1 VCERLQYYNVPDSPK
16 RSECR
21 AIYHADMPVRS
32 PNLIS
37 AIAPTLAELKKL
49 PIHDQG
55 VLLLKRLD
63 FHFPSQSFSPWN
75 LSRQG
80 HGMPD
85 PGSLATGFP
94 EAEIPETVLYLLD
107 APLRYIQKEGY
118 IAERLSRDGFFDITT
133 DGRAE
138 IDRDVTIFVPNR
150 EVLAALRFLHLDL
163 QGFEHYFREHKF
175 KEAIAAAFKRVENRF
190 NEVRD
195 ASPSPAVKS
204 SSGATLPHDLYK
216 SGDLKFPF
224 PLLAAGNPKSRA
236 SFEQQLRSFLGAG
249 VGLYRN
255 AFAHEPHNLPDYDEA
270 ETLEQL
276 FVASQMLHLI
286 DQSV

>member
-1 VCERLQYYNVPDSPK
+1 MSERF
-16 RSECR
+16 
-21 AIYHADMPVRS
+21 

-37 AIAPTLAELKKL
+37 AVAPTLAELKKL

-55 VLLLKRLD
+55 MLLLKRLA
-63 FHFPSQSFSPWN
+63 FHFPRESFSPWN

-80 HGMPD
+80 YGMPD

-94 EAEIPETVLYLLD
+94 EPEIAETVLYLLD
-107 APLRYIQKEGY
+107 APLRYIQREGY
-118 IAERLSRDGFFDITT
+118 IAERLSRDGFFDITA

-138 IDRDVTIFVPNR
+138 INRDVTIFVPNR
-150 EVLAALRFLHLDL
+150 VVLAALCFLHPDL

-236 SFEQQLRSFLGAG
+236 GYEQQLRSFLGAG
-249 VGLYRN
+249 VGLFRN
-255 AFAHEPHNLPDYDEA
+255 AFAHEPHNLPDYDEV

-276 FVASQMLHLI
+276 FIASHMLRLI